1 MAGFAAAPKR
11 SGVVPTNAVRDFA
24 SDESRCAVDD
34 ETRIEVDSNTIANRG
49 AFRAELAPVV
59 TMATMAPGILDPLRR
74 ARLRIFRFTNLDSP
88 GGRIGASTSRPGPTR
103 RSPPAW

>member
-1 MAGFAAAPKR
+1 LAGFAAAPKR

-34 ETRIEVDSNTIANRG
+34 ETRIELDSNTIANRG
-49 AFRAELAPVV
+49 AFRAKLPSARI
-59 TMATMAPGILDPLRR
+59 MAPGISDPLRR
-74 ARLRIFRFTNLDSP
+74 ARLRVHCFTNLDSP
-88 GGRIGASTSRPGPTR
+88 GGGIGASTSRPGPTR